1 MLLLLPIPRC
11 ALTHACVLLLRR
23 VLRLSSGRDSLTHAC
38 VLLLRFVLRLSSG
51 RGSWHRAWAML
62 LLPLLLLLS
71 CAVCG
76 VHGET
81 LVSYLERVC
90 GCTDGTQAGC
100 IPAKGGT
107 CGHADHPSWM

>member
-1 MLLLLPIPRC
+1 M
-11 ALTHACVLLLRR
+11 LLLRR
-23 VLRLSSGRDSLTHAC
+23 VFRPSNR
-38 VLLLRFVLRLSSG
+38 G

-62 LLPLLLLLS
+62 LLPLMLLLS

-81 LVSYLERVC
+81 LVSYLETVC

-107 CGHADHPSWM
+107 CGHANNPSWM